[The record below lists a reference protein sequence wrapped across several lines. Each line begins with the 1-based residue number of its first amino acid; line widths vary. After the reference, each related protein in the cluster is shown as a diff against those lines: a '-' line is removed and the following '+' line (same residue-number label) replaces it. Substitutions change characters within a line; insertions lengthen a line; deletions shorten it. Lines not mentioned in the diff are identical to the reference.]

1 MFPRA
6 NYQRWSPRRR
16 PWPRGHILKSL
27 ALASKPQVLENCPVL
42 GSRTALFFEPL
53 KFCWKTAET
62 LRKICEDLFFVFLK
76 LRSPEKKFFEDLFRL
91 KKFFEDL
98 FFSFLENTWAC
109 VLGWPWPRNF
119 FVSLASSLLSST
131 PSLLIICQGS
141 RDFSKTTIALVFTE
155 R

>member
-98 FFSFLENTWAC
+98 FFFFFGEHLGLCPWLGLASEFFC
-109 VLGWPWPRNF
+109 VLGLEPYVLNSISTNYLPGFPRF
-119 FVSLASSLLSST
+119 FENHH
-131 PSLLIICQGS
+131 C
-141 RDFSKTTIALVFTE
+141 FSVH
-155 R
+155 